1 MQHPYLAL
9 QAEYE
14 RYVAT
19 VRPLPNRVAEID
31 AVAKRLINP
40 ASLANYQQVQDAIG
54 VPIVVDAC
62 ICEREDGND
71 FTKNPSQGDAWNRAS
86 IHVPKNRGPF
96 SSWVA
101 AAIDAFS
108 VCDHLND
115 NSAPWSL
122 PYACWK
128 FESYNGFGYRA
139 HGIHSP
145 YVVGG
150 TNLQQPG
157 KYIGDG
163 DFDPSVMDTQL
174 GCLPIA
180 MRMIE
185 LSPDLAFGLAIAAMP
200 APTVMQNPL
209 PTPASAGAGLVG
221 TKWLQSAINLIMQPA
236 TLLEIDGSFGRAT
249 RAAIRDYQA
258 ARNMVQNGLI
268 DTPLCDALS
277 ADLNKMRPA

>member
-9 QAEYE
+9 QSEYE

-40 ASLANYQQVQDAIG
+40 NSIKNYQQVQDQIG
-54 VPIVVDAC
+54 VPVIVQAC

-71 FTKNPSQGDAWNRAS
+71 FSKNPANGDAWNRPS
-86 IHVPKNRGPF
+86 VHVPKNRGPF
-96 SSWVA
+96 PGWVA

-108 VCDHLND
+108 VCARLNQ
-115 NSAPWSL
+115 NSVPWSL
-122 PYACWK
+122 PYACYAW
-128 FESYNGFGYRA
+128 EGYNGFGYRA

-157 KYIGDG
+157 KYIGDSN
-163 DFDPSVMDTQL
+163 FDPSVMDTQL

-185 LSPDLAFGLAIAAMP
+185 LSPDLAFGPDVKVMP
-200 APTVMQNPL
+200 APTTVPNPQA
-209 PTPASAGAGLVG
+209 TPVAAGNGLIG
-221 TKWLQSAINLIMQPA
+221 TKWLQSAINLIMPA
-236 TLLEIDGSFGRAT
+236 QALTIDGSFGRMT

-258 ARNMVQNGLI
+258 TKNMVQNGLI